1 MTTVLTIETSIFS
14 EGSRSSA
21 LIASTLDKLEET
33 RGPIEV
39 IRRNF
44 VKQPVP
50 HLDEVTFAAF
60 NTPADERSAAQQTLV
75 DLSDSL
81 IAEIR
86 QADVIVLGLPMYNFG
101 LPSSLKAYFDQI
113 ARAGQTFRYTDK
125 GPIGMLEDRPVYILA
140 TRGGRYQGTSRDNQT
155 PYIMQFL
162 GFIGLTDLRFVY
174 AEGLAMSESVDQSFD
189 LVREQIGKLA
199 A

>member
-14 EGSRSSA
+14 DNSQSTA
-21 LIASTLDKLEET
+21 LIASVLDKLADT
-33 RGPIEV
+33 QGPIKV

-50 HLDEVTFAAF
+50 HLDEATFVAF
-60 NTPADERSAAQQTLV
+60 NTPANERSETQQALV
-75 DLSDSL
+75 EYSDRL

-101 LPSSLKAYFDQI
+101 VPSSLKAYFDQI
-113 ARAGQTFRYTDK
+113 ARAGQTFRYTDQ
-125 GPIGMLEDRPVYILA
+125 GPLGMLEDRPVYILA
-140 TRGGRYQGTSRDNQT
+140 TRGGRYQGTPQDSQT
-155 PYIMQFL
+155 SFIEQFL
-162 GFIGLTDLRFVY
+162 GFVGLKDLRFVY
-174 AEGLAMSESVDQSFD
+174 AEGLAMSEARDQSID
-189 LVREQIGKLA
+189 LAIDQIDKLA

>member
-14 EGSRSSA
+14 AGSRSSA
-21 LIASTLDKLEET
+21 LVASTLEKLEET

-44 VKQPVP
+44 AKQPVP

-60 NTPADERSAAQQTLV
+60 NTPVDERSAAQQELV

-86 QADVIVLGLPMYNFG
+86 RADVIVLGLPMYNFG

-125 GPIGMLEDRPVYILA
+125 GPVGMLEDRPVYILA
-140 TRGGRYQGTSRDNQT
+140 TDAQST
-155 PYIMQFL
+155 PC
-162 GFIGLTDLRFVY
+162 
-174 AEGLAMSESVDQSFD
+174 
-189 LVREQIGKLA
+189 
-199 A
+199 

>member
-1 MTTVLTIETSIFS
+1 MSTTQS
-14 EGSRSSA
+14 G
-21 LIASTLDKLEET
+21 
-33 RGPIEV
+33 
-39 IRRNF
+39 
-44 VKQPVP
+44 Q
-50 HLDEVTFAAF
+50 
-60 NTPADERSAAQQTLV
+60 SAAQQELV

-125 GPIGMLEDRPVYILA
+125 GPVGMLEDRPVYILA

-174 AEGLAMSESVDQSFD
+174 AEGLAMSETGDRSFD
-189 LVREQIGKLA
+189 QAHEQIDKLA